1 MKIAESSR
9 HAISA
14 MNDMVWSIDARLD
27 NALGLVS
34 RIRESTNQLLERS
47 NMAVTFDVVGADRAT
62 VIPQTVRQNIYLI
75 AKEAVN
81 NSCKHANAT
90 QLTVELQFAYKEIRL
105 VVCDNGAGFDTAEQ
119 VNGRGLRNMASR
131 AAKINAAYAMRSD
144 GGGTCL
150 ELHCCF

>member
-1 MKIAESSR
+1 MIESEQRLRNQIARDLHDEVGGTLTGISIRADFMRLSLHDKMETDLMKIAESSR

-47 NMAVTFDVVGADRAT
+47 NMAVTFDVVGADKAE

-75 AKEAVN
+75 AKE
-81 NSCKHANAT
+81 
-90 QLTVELQFAYKEIRL
+90 
-105 VVCDNGAGFDTAEQ
+105 
-119 VNGRGLRNMASR
+119 
-131 AAKINAAYAMRSD
+131 RS
-144 GGGTCL
+144 
-150 ELHCCF
+150 EEH